1 MSWLGAVW
9 HLRPPSS
16 TLLRWHSIWPCYT
29 LVALCLYTPSWPWKR
44 YGTITTGIL
53 DIDLCA
59 RSTFLDRKYIHVVK
73 WPSLEVQDI
82 SGKGLLCARIKK
94 GLQKELKVM
103 TPFRTSALKA
113 LKRYWS
119 QECRFEGLSSYK
131 GNAMKGI
138 IAPRWFL
145 RWGLR
150 GTSSCLSVQ
159 LSPPCTKS
167 RESKT
172 PL

>member
-1 MSWLGAVW
+1 MT
-9 HLRPPSS
+9 PSS
-16 TLLRWHSIWPCYT
+16 PIQYTFALTFHLTLLHPCCLMFVYT
-29 LVALCLYTPSWPWKR
+29 LLTLETIWHYHHGNSRYRLMCKVYLPRSEIYTRSKMAVVRSARYIRKR
-44 YGTITTGIL
+44 PFMCK
-53 DIDLCA
+53 D
-59 RSTFLDRKYIHVVK
+59 
-73 WPSLEVQDI
+73 
-82 SGKGLLCARIKK
+82 KK